1 MIASIC
7 TVLLRS
13 AILTKASSSC
23 SFFKKPLKKKKKR
36 LQNFHTCDLL
46 ICNIRLR
53 RSNLTVRN
61 DRQGVSLSKWIL
73 FNTKRICIPACALTS
88 FFLCSY
94 MLVASLMPYRRSGY
108 FPYIPTYKIPCYQL
122 LLPPT
127 KTVVVSTEVIICSLF
142 VREVGHTAGGRNAHT
157 EP

>member
-1 MIASIC
+1 MNSTEPFLHLMIASIC

-88 FFLCSY
+88 FFFVFLY
-94 MLVASLMPYRRSGY
+94 ASSIPYA
-108 FPYIPTYKIPCYQL
+108 IQKIRL
-122 LLPPT
+122 F
-127 KTVVVSTEVIICSLF
+127 SLYP
-142 VREVGHTAGGRNAHT
+142 HI
-157 EP
+157 